1 VARACRTAG
10 ATRAQAAL
18 GAPRKGV
25 AIASDTGLAVWLRDG
40 RLGFV
45 LVITLGW

>member
-1 VARACRTAG
+1 VRKAV
-10 ATRAQAAL
+10 L

-25 AIASDTGLAVWLRDG
+25 AIASDTDTGLAVWLRDG